1 MFNQQL
7 ETPEGKKK
15 PFAPKAFP
23 ERAIDIIVELGSKAD
38 LLEIY
43 LDPEEMAWNSKIVKD
58 GRLGKLA
65 PEQFDSF
72 F

>member
-15 PFAPKAFP
+15 PFAPKSFP
-23 ERAIDIIVELGSKAD
+23 ERAIDIIVKLGSDKD

-43 LDPEEMAWNSKIVKD
+43 LDPGTMTWNSKIIKD
-58 GRLGKLA
+58 GRFGKLT
-65 PEQFDSF
+65 PEQLD
-72 F
+72 